1 MINRQYHSEILKIA
15 LSCLITL
22 CYVGPL
28 HANVYKC
35 ENKGVV
41 EFSQF
46 PCGENAEFIVVKE
59 QKSVPTPKVILEATG
74 EPDIDSYIRLKQID
88 AQIQQHQDKID
99 TLSVKM
105 NKIIAALVNQS
116 DAQLNNLSG
125 AKKDI
130 AIANQMTNA
139 SQRFTV
145 LIEREQHDIDR
156 LVSEKKHLKENQ
168 NSDVKSTQTP
178 QSKGIDSFIR
188 LQTIKREMQR
198 HQAKINT
205 YQINMNQQISALEDE
220 VSEQPTNITDATYDD
235 SLSRRMEAVTSKYH
249 TLIDVEQRQIDRL
262 HSEMISLQ

>member
-1 MINRQYHSEILKIA
+1 MINPQYHGEILKIA

-35 ENKGVV
+35 ENKGGV

-46 PCGENAEFIVVKE
+46 PCGRNAEFIVVKE
-59 QKSVPTPKVILEATG
+59 QKPSMPTTIVAAKAAG
-74 EPDIDSYIRLKQID
+74 ESDIDSYIRLKQID

-105 NKIIAALVNQS
+105 NKVIVELVNQS
-116 DAQLNNLSG
+116 DTQLNNLPG

-130 AIANQMTNA
+130 AIANQMANA
-139 SQRFTV
+139 SQRFNV
-145 LIEREQHDIDR
+145 LIAREQHDIDR

-178 QSKGIDSFIR
+178 QSKDIDSFIR
-188 LQTIKREMQR
+188 LQAIKRGMER
-198 HQAKINT
+198 HQAKIIT
-205 YQINMNQQISALEDE
+205 YKINMNQQISALENE
-220 VSEQPTNITDATYDD
+220 VSEQPTNLTDATYDD
-235 SLSRRMEAVTSKYH
+235 LLSRKMGAVTSKYN

-262 HSEMISLQ
+262 HTEMISL